1 MRCWSGSGSR
11 GRALRRCLESGGI
24 VMGQQDAFERIL
36 ASLHDSM
43 LDDAHWSGVSALLER
58 LVEGALPA
66 SGAAAVSGS
75 ILLRRSPVLPP
86 FVIHVKPVGV
96 PQPDYGARHVAA
108 LVLIVEP
115 GRQRRVDPDLVARG
129 GRRVHLAGRRRYA
142 EPVRQ
147 LPCRRLRAQRAGCR
161 SSQRPRG
168 LVVVTRRA
176 ADGDA
181 GAGDPAARSA
191 VPAGAR
197 RGRPV
202 AAPHRRT
209 GRPAGQAGA
218 G

>member
-1 MRCWSGSGSR
+1 MYCPPLSDSSILQHGDGLADRDGTL
-11 GRALRRCLESGGI
+11 RARAPTDQ
-24 VMGQQDAFERIL
+24 V
-36 ASLHDSM
+36 H
-43 LDDAHWSGVSALLER
+43 LER

-129 GRRVHLAGRRRYA
+129 GRRVDLAGRRRYA
-142 EPVRQ
+142 APVRQ